1 VRPTVALNRNW
12 ALFLFSVTGGLSFNF
27 QNCVPLVFF
36 FFFFQYNERLM
47 GFVPSNLGTH
57 LPSLTRMRLVQF
69 GHVWY
74 LIIYFQKENS
84 YMRLVKKCFFFQ
96 KKKIIIIIII
106 IYRPP
111 KSNFRVK

>member
-1 VRPTVALNRNW
+1 
-12 ALFLFSVTGGLSFNF
+12 
-27 QNCVPLVFF
+27 
-36 FFFFQYNERLM
+36 M

-96 KKKIIIIIII
+96 KKKLLLLLLLFIGPQKVI
-106 IYRPP
+106 
-111 KSNFRVK
+111 SG